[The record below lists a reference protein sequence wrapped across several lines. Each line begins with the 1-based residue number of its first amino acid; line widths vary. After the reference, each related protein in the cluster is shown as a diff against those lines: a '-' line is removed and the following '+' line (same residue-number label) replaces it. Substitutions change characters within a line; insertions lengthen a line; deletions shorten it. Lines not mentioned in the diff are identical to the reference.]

1 MAGRKWKEG
10 EESGTEMAGRNLSSS
25 YVVMIMMGRSNNRT
39 MKAVQGLLFPS
50 TILLI
55 AICIKGCSSQESA
68 SIHSYQCIDLNFQAA
83 ALQGGDACKFFNAIL
98 DDEDLFAADVSD
110 VETSCSGVTQIGD
123 VENNCVDVV
132 VEVVAGMH
140 EEGCDVT
147 GG

>member
-1 MAGRKWKEG
+1 
-10 EESGTEMAGRNLSSS
+10 
-25 YVVMIMMGRSNNRT
+25 

-50 TILLI
+50 TVLLI
-55 AICIKGCSSQESA
+55 AIHIKDCSSQEST
-68 SIHSYQCIDLNFQAA
+68 SINSYQCIDLNFQAA

-132 VEVVAGMH
+132 VVEVVAGMH